1 MWVTDAATQLLSLQ
15 SEVQAVPD
23 EGATA
28 VEYSVLVA
36 LIAAVIIGTVAVI
49 GLDVLGLYQ
58 SVQGTF

>member
-1 MWVTDAATQLLSLQ
+1 M
-15 SEVQAVPD
+15 PD